1 MFEAFSLPDVTK
13 VGRRTVLSAL
23 VVAVVA
29 LGVSLLVNYP
39 LVGVGA
45 CIGLGLGILNF
56 RLITA
61 SVVRVGKRADENKRR
76 PLAMNTLSRLAVIS
90 VITIGLLFLNY
101 GLGFGVLGGLAVFQM
116 LLLGNVTR
124 SMWNSARQA
133 AATPG
138 DDEAGTPQHVI
149 DGTARPRGD
158 D

>member
-1 MFEAFSLPDVTK
+1 MFEAFTLPDVTR
-13 VGRRTVLSAL
+13 VGRRTVLGAL
-23 VVAVVA
+23 GVAVVA
-29 LGVSLLVNYP
+29 LGLSLLVGYP

-61 SVVRVGKRADENKRR
+61 SVVKVGKRADENKRR

-124 SMWNSARQA
+124 SMWHSAREA
-133 AATPG
+133 AAGPG
-138 DDEAGTPQHVI
+138 EDAAGSSEHVI

-158 D
+158 G